1 MIRNLLPMPEQDLDS
16 GTRKAARFAL
26 AKLIGKW
33 SLYLVGLLGV
43 GIAII
48 FWFILK
54 VLLQP
59 FFGDG
64 VND

>member
-1 MIRNLLPMPEQDLDS
+1 VIRNLLAETEQDLDS

-33 SLYLVGLLGV
+33 SLYLVALLGV
-43 GIAII
+43 GVAVV
-48 FWFILK
+48 FWFVIK